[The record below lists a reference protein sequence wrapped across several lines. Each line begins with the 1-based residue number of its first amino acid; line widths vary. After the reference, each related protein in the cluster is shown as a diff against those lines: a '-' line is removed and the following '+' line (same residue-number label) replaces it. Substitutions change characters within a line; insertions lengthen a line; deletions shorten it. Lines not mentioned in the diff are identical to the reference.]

1 MKKCPY
7 CAEDVQ
13 DVAIKCR
20 YCGSTLATPSWQEKK
35 LTRSRSDR
43 KVSGICGGMGDYFG
57 CDSPLVRV
65 GWVVATFLSGGLAIL
80 VYLVLI
86 LVVPNELPLPHK
98 MPRPVET

>member
-1 MKKCPY
+1 
-7 CAEDVQ
+7 
-13 DVAIKCR
+13 
-20 YCGSTLATPSWQEKK
+20 
-35 LTRSRSDR
+35 
-43 KVSGICGGMGDYFG
+43 MGDYFG
-57 CDSPLVRV
+57 CDSTLVRV